1 MKLKEFEHKI
11 ENFVMSMASL
21 FAVVCVL
28 LTTSCTDSGHKGAS
42 TDSAKTGEV
51 RDTAKVETINNT
63 DAPVEKQAAIS
74 YEGRDDIVLVGDM
87 YCKISYKGKK
97 LIVEWLDE
105 KGNSLKKEEKPFEDR
120 ITKTICYD
128 GYVYVV
134 VDMLEEGEYSK
145 LPFIGLY
152 KVDLKKDSWEFL
164 ESTSYITFDTKHGKA
179 KLKTADG
186 LAGES
191 EADGFLWKEKTIN
204 L

>member
-11 ENFVMSMASL
+11 ENVVMSMASL

-28 LTTSCTDSGHKGAS
+28 LTTSCTDSGHKDAS

-51 RDTAKVETINNT
+51 RDTAKTET
-63 DAPVEKQAAIS
+63 AKQS
-74 YEGRDDIVLVGDM
+74 FEGRKDVVLVGGK
-87 YCKISYKGKK
+87 YGKISHKGKK
-97 LIVEWLDE
+97 LIVRWQDE
-105 KGNSLKKEEKPFEDR
+105 KGRFTQKEVKTFNER
-120 ITKTICYD
+120 ITETVCYN

-145 LPFIGLY
+145 VPFIGLY

-164 ESTSYITFDTKHGKA
+164 ESTSYITFDTKQGKA